1 MSFYDGAVRDERV
14 REYVPVKRVLWESG
28 CRNAGAFV
36 GRMELQPEYGSETVR
51 PEIRE
56 GGGILLDF
64 GIELHGGI
72 RLVNSSGRGVR
83 IRLRFGESASE
94 AMGTPDQD
102 HAIHDAVLE
111 LPTGGMLEY
120 GNTAF
125 RFVRIDAV
133 HEPLVLL
140 NVIAVAQFLDLEYA
154 GSFESSDERLNRIWK
169 TAAYTLHLNMQDYI
183 YDGVKRDRLVWMG
196 DLNPEVRGILA
207 VFRETALIPK
217 SLDFLRDHTA
227 LPKMMNGITSYSF
240 WWVITLYD
248 YYLHSGDLDWLR
260 EQRDYLTAL
269 LPILCSYTDE
279 NGKEQVPPYRFLDWP
294 TSDNAAALH
303 AGLQGLLFWT
313 LNCGIELG
321 RILDFDTS
329 EVRKTV
335 ARMAACVPDCGDSK
349 AAAAIQTVS
358 GLADRSD
365 VVLRDPF
372 RGVSTF
378 YGYYMLRAQPV
389 RNALELI
396 RRYWGAMLDYGA
408 TTFWE
413 DFNLD
418 WVRNA
423 SPVSELP
430 VPGKDDLHADF
441 GDYCYKGLRHSL
453 CHGWACGPAPFLS
466 ERVLGVRILAPG
478 CRKLSIRPELAGL
491 DFVRG
496 TFPTPHGLIR
506 VEADK
511 SGKLDIAA
519 PSGVELV

>member
-1 MSFYDGAVRDERV
+1 
-14 REYVPVKRVLWESG
+14 
-28 CRNAGAFV
+28 
-36 GRMELQPEYGSETVR
+36 MELQPEYGSETVR

-72 RLVNSSGRGVR
+72 RLVNSSGRGAR

-217 SLDFLRDHTA
+217 SLDFLRDRTA

-240 WWVITLYD
+240 RWVIT
-248 YYLHSGDLDWLR
+248 
-260 EQRDYLTAL
+260 
-269 LPILCSYTDE
+269 
-279 NGKEQVPPYRFLDWP
+279 
-294 TSDNAAALH
+294 
-303 AGLQGLLFWT
+303 
-313 LNCGIELG
+313 
-321 RILDFDTS
+321 
-329 EVRKTV
+329 
-335 ARMAACVPDCGDSK
+335 
-349 AAAAIQTVS
+349 
-358 GLADRSD
+358 
-365 VVLRDPF
+365 
-372 RGVSTF
+372 
-378 YGYYMLRAQPV
+378 
-389 RNALELI
+389 
-396 RRYWGAMLDYGA
+396 
-408 TTFWE
+408 
-413 DFNLD
+413 
-418 WVRNA
+418 
-423 SPVSELP
+423 
-430 VPGKDDLHADF
+430 
-441 GDYCYKGLRHSL
+441 
-453 CHGWACGPAPFLS
+453 
-466 ERVLGVRILAPG
+466 
-478 CRKLSIRPELAGL
+478 
-491 DFVRG
+491 
-496 TFPTPHGLIR
+496 
-506 VEADK
+506 
-511 SGKLDIAA
+511 
-519 PSGVELV
+519 